1 MALKAWKELTDTEL
15 ADEAQ
20 HGLRGQGAGVE
31 MMRRLKDSNNRLTFV
46 NILLAL
52 AALVV
57 AIVQIWKR

>member
-1 MALKAWKELTDTEL
+1 MALKPWKELSDSEL

-20 HGLRGQGAGVE
+20 LGLRGQSEGVE
-31 MMRRLKDSNNRLTFV
+31 MMRRLKDSNNRLTVV

-57 AIVQIWKR
+57 AIVQVWKH